1 MGCSGFGAGGH
12 GGDVGGLEDEEAC
25 GAGACSGGGDVDG
38 YGGGGGLDGLDY
50 GAGGVEESA
59 GGSEGEDDE
68 GCVAFCGFVEA
79 ALDVGGGDGLDGV
92 VEGQAEDEG
101 LFGL

>member
-1 MGCSGFGAGGH
+1 MA
-12 GGDVGGLEDEEAC
+12 D
-25 GAGACSGGGDVDG
+25 GGGR
-38 YGGGGGLDGLDY
+38 GLDGLDD

-68 GCVAFCGFVEA
+68 GGVASCGFVEA

-92 VEGQAEDEG
+92 VEG
-101 LFGL
+101 